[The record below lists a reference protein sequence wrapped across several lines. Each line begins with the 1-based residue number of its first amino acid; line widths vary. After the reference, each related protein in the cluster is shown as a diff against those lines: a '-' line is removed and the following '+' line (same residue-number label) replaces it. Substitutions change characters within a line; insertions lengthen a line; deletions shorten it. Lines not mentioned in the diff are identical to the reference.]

1 MKKSTTIIILVAA
14 FLVAILVFY
23 EERLPE
29 QVQQKWETKSDQR
42 AGVTVAVT
50 PIKLSSGSREW
61 MFNVVMDTHS
71 VELDQDMVSIT
82 TLTDDRGAEHR
93 PIKWEGPVGGHHREG
108 ILIFQSPDYA
118 TSYVELKI
126 KNVGQV
132 PERLFKWE
140 FK

>member
-71 VELDQDMVSIT
+71 IELDQDMVSVT

-93 PIKWEGPVGGHHREG
+93 PIRWEGAVGGHHRAG
-108 ILIFQSPDYA
+108 VLVFQSLDY
-118 TSYVELKI
+118 SSNYLELKI
-126 KNVGQV
+126 KNVGAV
-132 PERLFKWE
+132 SERLFKWE
-140 FK
+140 LK